1 MTGFVEGLPKA
12 ELHLH
17 IEGTLEP
24 DMMFRLAAR
33 NEITLPYPSVEALRS
48 AYQFEKLQDFLDLYY
63 QGMGVL
69 RTEEDFY
76 DLAWAYLEKARAQNI
91 LHAEIFFDPQG
102 HTTRGIAFET
112 VIDAICRALD
122 NARKRLGISSR
133 LIACFLRDRSASEAM
148 ATLDEILRHRD
159 RIVAVGLDS
168 AERGHPPEKFAA
180 VFDRA
185 RAAGLLTVAHAG
197 EEGPADYVRGALD
210 LLHVARIDHGNHALD
225 DPALVERLVRERVP
239 LTVCP
244 LSNVRLCVVDTIVNH
259 PLRAMLDKGLFV
271 TVNSDDPAYFG
282 GYLNENY
289 IALQQALGLTDAQ
302 LARLARNSFTAS
314 FLPTADKQALVA
326 RVDAYQAAIG

>member
-1 MTGFVEGLPKA
+1 VTSFVESLPKA

-24 DMMFRLAAR
+24 GMMFRLAAR
-33 NEITLPYPSVEALRS
+33 NGITLPYLSVEALRN
-48 AYQFEKLQDFLDLYY
+48 AYQFGKLQDFLDLYY
-63 QGMGVL
+63 QGMSVL

-76 DLAWAYLEKARAQNI
+76 DLAWAYLEKAHVQNI
-91 LHAEIFFDPQG
+91 LHTEIFFDPQG

-112 VIDAICRALD
+112 VIDGICRALD
-122 NARKRLGISSR
+122 DAHRRLGISSR
-133 LIACFLRDRSASEAM
+133 LIGCFLRDRSADEAI
-148 ATLDEILRHRD
+148 ATLEDILRHRD
-159 RIVAVGLDS
+159 PIVAVGLDS

-197 EEGPADYVRGALD
+197 EEGPAEYVRGALD

-225 DPALVERLVRERVP
+225 NPTLVERLVREQVP

-244 LSNVRLCVVDTIVNH
+244 LSNVRLCVVDTIANH
-259 PLRAMLDKGLFV
+259 PLRAMLDRGLLV

-289 IALQQALGLTDAQ
+289 IAVQQALGLTDAQ
-302 LARLARNSFTAS
+302 LAQLARNSFNAS

-326 RVDAYQAAIG
+326 RVDAYEATNG